1 VTDDLSDRGDLGA
14 LCRTAAEILT
24 GVEDV
29 FSDGL
34 RSAPTVHK
42 GVSDFATEVDLAIER
57 RVASELLRSTGIEVH
72 GEEHGGPPPADGTMW
87 ILDPVDG
94 TANYSRGIPLAG
106 INLALLVEGNPVL
119 GLSWLPLLDQRYAAV
134 AGGPLLCNGRPT
146 APLRPA
152 RLAEVA
158 VGFGNP
164 HRSGP
169 GSGRFPTAY
178 RLAFLAALARRCLR
192 VRVLGATALDLAWVA
207 SGRLGAGMSFGNH
220 PWDTAPG
227 ACLIRAAGGV
237 VTDLAGAPHG
247 FDSTSVLAGAP
258 GVHDEVLEVLAE
270 VGDPSQY
277 R

>member
-1 VTDDLSDRGDLGA
+1 VIVAESDLGS
-14 LCRTAAEILT
+14 LCQTAAEILT
-24 GVEDV
+24 AVEGV

-57 RVASELLRSTGIEVH
+57 RVAGELLRSTGIEVH
-72 GEEHGGPPPADGTMW
+72 GEEHGGPPPAHGAMW

-106 INLALLVEGNPVL
+106 INLALLLEGVPVL
-119 GLSWLPLLDQRYAAV
+119 GLSWLPLLNQRYSAA
-134 AGGPLLCNGRPT
+134 AGGPLRCNGEPLP
-146 APLRPA
+146 PLRRA

-169 GSGRFPTAY
+169 GPGRFPTAY
-178 RLAFLAALARRCLR
+178 RLAFLAALGRRSLR
-192 VRVLGATALDLAWVA
+192 VRVLGATALDFAWVA
-207 SGRLGAGMSFGNH
+207 SGRFGVSMSFGNH

-237 VTDLAGAPHG
+237 VTDLAGAPHTI
-247 FDSTSVLAGAP
+247 DSTSVLTGAP

-270 VGDPSQY
+270 VGDPASY

>member
-1 VTDDLSDRGDLGA
+1 MTPARNELTA
-14 LCRTAAEILT
+14 LCETAADILT
-24 GVEDV
+24 EAEPEFADR
-29 FSDGL
+29 L
-34 RSAPTVHK
+34 RSVPTVHK
-42 GVSDFATEVDLAIER
+42 GQSDFATEADLAIER
-57 RVASELLRSTGIEVH
+57 RVTSQLRRRTGIDVH
-72 GEEHGGPPPADGTMW
+72 GEEHGGPPPADGAVW

-106 INLALLVEGNPVL
+106 INLALLLEGVPVL
-119 GLSWLPLLDQRYAAV
+119 GLSWLPLLNQRYSAA
-134 AGGPLLCNGRPT
+134 AGGPLRCNGEPLP
-146 APLRPA
+146 PLRRA

-169 GSGRFPTAY
+169 GPGRFPSEY

-192 VRVLGATALDLAWVA
+192 VRVLGATALDFAWVA
-207 SGRLGAGMSFGNH
+207 SGRFGLSMSFGNH

-237 VTDLAGAPHG
+237 VTDLAGEPHT
-247 FDSTSVLAGAP
+247 FHSTSVLTGAP

-270 VGDPSQY
+270 VGDPASY